1 MGDALEA
8 IVELVRSD
16 FEAYLATKPE
26 LALRDQHSREDFSY
40 KGQIHVLDVPE
51 DLRYGLFATAATYD
65 VVVRF
70 SPNSALPT
78 PRDAHG
84 MAIKVYADVQEQD
97 LLLANSEVFMA
108 RTEED
113 VLALMQAR
121 HANTNRALGCYFFP
135 SARPREWRIRPLIN
149 TIGMVGRRIHDP
161 LKIRYYSATAMCC
174 GVGAVRVL
182 VRPWGRPRIGDGECV
197 GFDVYLQHCPAELV
211 DDPTRRCREPWS
223 CVADLRLVERIANTE
238 DLSFG
243 VHHHLPEHA
252 PLGQVAGVRAVVYPM
267 IASMRQEYNRL
278 HGQDP

>member
-1 MGDALEA
+1 MGEALEA

-16 FEAYLATKPE
+16 FEIYLATGPD
-26 LALRDQHSREDFSY
+26 LALRDQHSREDLSY

-51 DLRYGLFATAATYD
+51 DYRYGLFATVATYD

-84 MAIKVYADVQEQD
+84 MAIKVYADGQEQD

-121 HANTNRALGCYFFP
+121 HTNTNRALGRYFFP
-135 SARPREWRIRPLIN
+135 SARPREWRIRPLLN

-174 GVGAVRVL
+174 GPSAVRVSA
-182 VRPWGRPRIGDGECV
+182 RPKLG
-197 GFDVYLQHCPAELV
+197 GFDVFLQDCPADLV
-211 DDPTRRCREPWS
+211 DDPTRRCREPWQR
-223 CVADLRLVERIANTE
+223 VAELRLTERIASTE
-238 DLSFG
+238 SLSFG

-252 PLGQVAGVRAVVYPM
+252 PLGRVAGVRAVVYPV
-267 IASMRQEYNRL
+267 IFGLRREYNRV
-278 HGQDP
+278 HGQDS

>member
-16 FEAYLATKPE
+16 FEAYLATGPT

-40 KGQIHVLDVPE
+40 KGQLHVLDVPE
-51 DLRYGLFATAATYD
+51 DFRHGLFATVATYD

-84 MAIKVYADVQEQD
+84 MAIKVYADGQEQD

-108 RTEED
+108 RNEED

-121 HANTNRALGCYFFP
+121 HANTNRALGRYFFP
-135 SARPREWRIRPLIN
+135 SAQPREWRVRPLLN
-149 TIGMVGRRIHDP
+149 TIGMVGRQIHDP
-161 LKIRYYSATAMCC
+161 LRIRYYSATAMCC
-174 GVGAVRVL
+174 GPSAVRVSA
-182 VRPWGRPRIGDGECV
+182 RPKVG
-197 GFDVYLQHCPAELV
+197 GFDIFLQDCPAEMV

-223 CVADLRLVERIANTE
+223 RVADLRLVERIANTE

-267 IASMRQEYNRL
+267 IASMRREYNRA